1 MEPCRFLVKHTAE
14 HPNSCSVVQTLDL
27 HKLERI
33 GCRATRLVEMAGI
46 EPASE
51 NLSVSASPS
60 ADALLKFPCKSAKRQ
75 ADLLSSLN
83 SVTAAEA
90 LRRSRS
96 PLK

>member
-1 MEPCRFLVKHTAE
+1 MKNGKYKIKNPPIFISGF
-14 HPNSCSVVQTLDL
+14 P
-27 HKLERI
+27 I
-33 GCRATRLVEMAGI
+33 LVEMAGI

-51 NLSVSASPS
+51 NLSVPASPS
-60 ADALLKFPCKSAKRQ
+60 ADALLKFPYKPAKRQ